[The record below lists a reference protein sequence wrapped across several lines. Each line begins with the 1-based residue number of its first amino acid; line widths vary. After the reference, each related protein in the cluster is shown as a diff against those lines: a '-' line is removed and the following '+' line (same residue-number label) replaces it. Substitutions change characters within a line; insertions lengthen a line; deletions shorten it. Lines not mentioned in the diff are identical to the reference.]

1 MGYLFFNYTNSQIK
15 QRANS
20 KMLYSSYITTLYK
33 YNVSFAYKMLWQKQK
48 NNKELLVKEN
58 LATHKREYIGERS
71 EQTEQIR
78 ADFER
83 QKSDIKQR
91 LSELKTKMIKDKK
104 LNKIEG
110 IARAP
115 KELVAIFQKI
125 NELQMDSKILVIGT
139 NSLYAYE
146 ARANV
151 FIEDEHLSTY
161 DIDLFNKREKGIS
174 FIFSD
179 SIPTLKA
186 IDFLHTI
193 DKTFEQNKKI
203 PYRFENSQGVWVE
216 LINPVSN
223 SVKIESY
230 ADNIFSDVIPLAMN
244 GMQWLNNSRTFEE
257 IIIGENGEC
266 AMITTIHP
274 LEYAIF
280 KNWLSQQ
287 NDRDRGKYFRD
298 LEQSKLVTE
307 LIQNYLVDISI
318 EEEILTIRHFKKEV
332 VESFKSHIL
341 K

>member
-1 MGYLFFNYTNSQIK
+1 
-15 QRANS
+15 
-20 KMLYSSYITTLYK
+20 
-33 YNVSFAYKMLWQKQK
+33 MLWQKTK
-48 NNKELLVKEN
+48 DGRELLTKEN
-58 LATHKREYIGERS
+58 LNTKKRDYLGERS

-78 ADFER
+78 ADFQR
-83 QKSDIKQR
+83 QKSDIKER
-91 LSELKTKMIKDKK
+91 LSELKIKMQKDQK

-110 IARAP
+110 LARTP
-115 KELVAIFQKI
+115 KELVALFKKI
-125 NELQMDSKILVIGT
+125 NELGMSSKIIVVGT

-146 ARANV
+146 ARANI

-186 IDFLHTI
+186 IDFLHLI
-193 DKTFEQNKKI
+193 DKTFEQNKQI
-203 PYRFENSQGVWVE
+203 PYRFENSRGVWVE
-216 LINPVSN
+216 LINPVSD

-230 ADNIFSDVIPLAMN
+230 AENIFSDVTPLAMN

-257 IIIGENGEC
+257 MIIGENGEC
-266 AMITTIHP
+266 AMITAIHP

-298 LEQSKLVTE
+298 LEQSKLVTK
-307 LIQNYLVDISI
+307 LIQNYLVDIDI
-318 EEEILTIRHFKKEV
+318 EEELSTIKHFKKEV
-332 VESFKSHIL
+332 VDTYKKQIL
-341 K
+341 KS